1 MKKKS
6 HFDTSEVI
14 WKYYKNANIGM
25 FIALKKIDQM
35 QCEFHLLAV
44 VIFYWLNDPEKF
56 ILLKYSSGVPLVPSV
71 ILPHC

>member
-14 WKYYKNANIGM
+14 WMYCKNANIGM

-35 QCEFHLLAV
+35 
-44 VIFYWLNDPEKF
+44 
-56 ILLKYSSGVPLVPSV
+56 
-71 ILPHC
+71 